1 MDKSNSSIGV
11 LSMGFLYAEKLGV
24 ETRLTEGLDTSNVSV
39 LFNIHKI
46 IRRRI
51 AVQVA
56 NT

>member
-1 MDKSNSSIGV
+1 ME
-11 LSMGFLYAEKLGV
+11 FLYAEKLGV